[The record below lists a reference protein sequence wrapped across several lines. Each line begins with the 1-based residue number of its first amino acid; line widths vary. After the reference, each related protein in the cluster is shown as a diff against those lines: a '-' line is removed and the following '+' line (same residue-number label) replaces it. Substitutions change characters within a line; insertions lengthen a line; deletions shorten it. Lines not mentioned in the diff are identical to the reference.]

1 VSYLGG
7 DRAGCVSS
15 TKFAVEFHDL
25 SHQLLDQILA
35 KNAESADMRILQ
47 MTFRCAKSLKYL
59 VGAPL
64 GPAD

>member
-35 KNAESADMRILQ
+35 KNAVLAGECGHEDSSDDLPMR
-47 MTFRCAKSLKYL
+47 
-59 VGAPL
+59 
-64 GPAD
+64 